1 MSESYD
7 ALEEKK
13 IDIKGIL
20 SFHVLKILERL
31 NRRITFKEKLKN
43 PWIVE
48 VGKHIHF
55 IVFYKWF
62 KAISDYDIELGQT
75 ISIKLNSKNKPSNY
89 TTMFKHFGCF
99 KFHFE
104 KVVGEK
110 ISNYLEKV
118 NKSGLQAKV

>member
-31 NRRITFKEKLKN
+31 NRRITFKEKLKI

-55 IVFYKWF
+55 IVFCKWF

-75 ISIKLNSKNKPSNY
+75 ISIK
-89 TTMFKHFGCF
+89 
-99 KFHFE
+99 
-104 KVVGEK
+104 
-110 ISNYLEKV
+110 
-118 NKSGLQAKV
+118 